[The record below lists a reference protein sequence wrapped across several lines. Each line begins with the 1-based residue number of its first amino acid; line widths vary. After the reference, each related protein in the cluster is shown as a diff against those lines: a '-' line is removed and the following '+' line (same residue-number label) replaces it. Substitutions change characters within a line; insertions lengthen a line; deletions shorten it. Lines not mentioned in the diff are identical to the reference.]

1 MAPGSVPGAG
11 EETQEFTGGK
21 RGSGDLASTLRLTLP
36 LLGPGLGSR
45 SPGLGAWTTTG
56 GSPRVGE
63 GRQER
68 VGVFPSGFKVA
79 DGGLHGPEWAGS
91 TGDGGRGDRRE
102 KGSLGL
108 QSLEPS
114 RAAGGRAGVRGPAPD
129 GCPWR
134 LEGCGRAP
142 LPRPPECPF
151 LPRGAPGE
159 ASETP
164 GLSSSGAPHPRA
176 LCSSQHRVFPQGA
189 LGPVPVG
196 PASGEPQR
204 VRSSTSFSPN
214 RVPPPPRRRGVTYQ
228 TPPPR
233 SPRT

>member
-1 MAPGSVPGAG
+1 M
-11 EETQEFTGGK
+11 
-21 RGSGDLASTLRLTLP
+21 ASTLRLTLLP
-36 LLGPGLGSR
+36 LGQGLAPALPGS
-45 SPGLGAWTTTG
+45 GAWTTTG
-56 GSPRVGE
+56 YSPRVGE

-79 DGGLHGPEWAGS
+79 DGGLHGQERAGS
-91 TGDGGRGDRRE
+91 TGGGGRGDRRE

-114 RAAGGRAGVRGPAPD
+114 RAASGRAGVQGPAPD

-176 LCSSQHRVFPQGA
+176 LCSSQHRA
-189 LGPVPVG
+189 L
-196 PASGEPQR
+196 
-204 VRSSTSFSPN
+204 
-214 RVPPPPRRRGVTYQ
+214 
-228 TPPPR
+228 PPR
-233 SPRT
+233 SLGPRPSGTRLRGASEGLEPHVLLPQPSPPAPAPPRSHLPDTSAPVPSHLTDGGTSGRPAG